1 MNRITRIALSVA
13 ACSTLLVATGCSLTT
28 ADGPAE
34 ASQAPSAPTQT
45 PAETKASTPAS
56 PEASEAS
63 DEPTEEASEDPA
75 DEAADASESPDPTT
89 AELSENL
96 DRATLLAAAET
107 EDNCASGKVVVDRIG
122 VVVAVTADCDQVEI
136 TGHGSIV
143 VGQGIGTLTVAGT
156 GVAVLA
162 STIDAVTITKDGNG
176 SVVNWESGSP
186 TVADASI
193 GSVAVAAGA

>member
-13 ACSTLLVATGCSLTT
+13 ACSTLLAATGCSLTT

-34 ASQAPSAPTQT
+34 ASQAPSAPVES
-45 PAETKASTPAS
+45 PAENKASTQAS
-56 PEASEAS
+56 PVASEAS
-63 DEPTEEASEDPA
+63 DEQTGEAPEDPA
-75 DEAADASESPDPTT
+75 DESTEMSEPPAPST
-89 AELSENL
+89 AELSENI

-107 EDNCASGKVVVDRIG
+107 EDNCASGKVVVDRTG
-122 VVVAVTADCDQVEI
+122 VVVAVTADCEEVEI

-156 GVAVLA
+156 GSVVLA

-186 TVADASI
+186 KVADASI
-193 GSVAVAAGA
+193 GSIAVAAGA